1 MNAQPLP
8 PQSPLASAQSPLAS
22 AQPALVGAES
32 AVALVI
38 AADGRFGY
46 CGTCAAETT
55 YERPSCTDGH
65 GDLCAEWVCTDCGT
79 AVIVEIGDYL
89 EPLPVE
95 TAEPLRIIA
104 GSRRV
109 AAA

>member
-1 MNAQPLP
+1 MNAQPLA

-32 AVALVI
+32 ALVI

-46 CGTCAAETT
+46 CGTCAAETFFD
-55 YERPSCTDGH
+55 RPWCIDGH

-95 TAEPLRIIA
+95 AVEHVGSIA
-104 GSRRV
+104 GSRRI

>member
-1 MNAQPLP
+1 MSPVPVP
-8 PQSPLASAQSPLAS
+8 PVP
-22 AQPALVGAES
+22 VS
-32 AVALVI
+32 AVPATPVPSIGFVVALN
-38 AADGRFGY
+38 GRLGY

-55 YERPSCTDGH
+55 FERPWCTDGH

-79 AVIVEIGDYL
+79 AVIVEIGTYL
-89 EPLPVE
+89 DPLPADSAVDLG
-95 TAEPLRIIA
+95 TRAG

>member
-1 MNAQPLP
+1 MNAQPLSSQLP
-8 PQSPLASAQSPLAS
+8 PAFVL
-22 AQPALVGAES
+22 
-32 AVALVI
+32 

-46 CGTCAAETT
+46 CGTCAAETVF
-55 YERPSCTDGH
+55 ERPWCVDGH
-65 GDLCAEWVCTDCGT
+65 GDLCSEWVCTDCGT

-89 EPLPVE
+89 DPPPVDA
-95 TAEPLRIIA
+95 AEQVRSIA

>member
-1 MNAQPLP
+1 MNAQPLTP
-8 PQSPLASAQSPLAS
+8 PLPLAF
-22 AQPALVGAES
+22 
-32 AVALVI
+32 VI

-46 CGTCAAETT
+46 CGPCAAETIF
-55 YERPSCTDGH
+55 ERPWCTDGH

-89 EPLPVE
+89 EPLSEGSCESVR
-95 TAEPLRIIA
+95 TMA